1 MRLNLWKM
9 IGPAYKVQVGGFK
22 PRREKWI
29 GGGSWSNIGP
39 NRMRIRIHS
48 RADQCRCPL
57 SQFSSLTRLCMMMAP
72 SAHFCTCHV
81 TATTIVA
88 YMSYPPSRT
97 FGRCQPS
104 QNRNRSIFGARVLAS
119 GALSASLQRSQA
131 IWLFRALFI
140 PLKKRPT
147 VLRKINKT

>member
-9 IGPAYKVQVGGFK
+9 IGPDYKVQVGGFK

-29 GGGSWSNIGP
+29 GGGNWSNIGP

-48 RADQCRCPL
+48 RADQCRCPP

-72 SAHFCTCHV
+72 SALFCTCHV

-88 YMSYPPSRT
+88 CVSYPPSRT

-104 QNRNRSIFGARVLAS
+104 QNRNRSIFWCKSTSQWRAQRLAPAVS
-119 GALSASLQRSQA
+119 GNMAL
-131 IWLFRALFI
+131 RALFI
-140 PLKKRPT
+140 PLKRRPT